1 MNSTLLAE
9 IRQTLKSRVLEE
21 NRSLHEHFFKEEV
34 KYYGI
39 KSAQIR
45 AISKEFFAAA
55 NSSGKESLLELCEE
69 LMKSTYLE
77 ECVIACDWAY
87 RIRKSY
93 RPEDFKIFDR
103 WVKNYLSNWAACDT
117 LCNHTVAEF
126 VTAFPQFLPN
136 IIDWANSPNRW
147 VRRAS
152 AVTFILPARK
162 GKFHDII
169 FKVADILLTDND
181 DMVRKG
187 YGWMLKSASQFDQK
201 SVFDYVIKNKTNMPR
216 TSLRYAI
223 EKMPPQ
229 MRAEA
234 MGR

>member
-1 MNSTLLAE
+1 MNSALLAD
-9 IRQTLKSRVLEE
+9 IRTTLANSVLEE
-21 NRSLHEHFFKEEV
+21 NRNLHQQFFKEEV
-34 KYYGI
+34 KYYGV

-45 AISKEFFAAA
+45 NIAKRFFADA
-55 NSSGKESLLELCEE
+55 NSFGKESLLELCEE
-69 LMKSTYLE
+69 FIKSGYLE

-93 RPEDFKIFDR
+93 SPEDFNTFDR
-103 WVKNYLSNWAACDT
+103 WVKSYLSNWAACDT
-117 LCNHTVAEF
+117 LCNHTIAEF
-126 VTAFPQFLPN
+126 VTIFPEFLPDV
-136 IIDWANSPNRW
+136 IGWASSPNRW

-152 AVTFILPARK
+152 AVTFIIPARK
-162 GKFHDII
+162 GRFHDTI
-169 FKVADILLTDND
+169 FKIADILLTDSD

-187 YGWMLKSASQFDQK
+187 YGWMLKSASQFDQR
-201 SVFDYVIKNKTNMPR
+201 SVFDYVIRNKENMPR

-223 EKMPPQ
+223 EKMPPE